1 MKYGRRYGLVI
12 LLPIIG
18 LAGCG
23 QLADTFGY
31 GKNPPDEFAIIRK
44 SPLIIPPDYQLKP
57 PLTTMEGLQPLPE
70 QNKVRTLLTNAP
82 PPPADTELSEGE
94 RKLLM
99 LAGASN
105 SSDSIRAQIDRD
117 GQTVVPKK
125 DNFVERLLGFG
136 KDDVEAFELET
147 LESDAEIESV
157 IETEDRAAIESEVK
171 SEVKSEAKAKAKTKA
186 ETKAKAKAKARSR
199 SRARAKRIKQ

>member
-1 MKYGRRYGLVI
+1 MKYGMTYTRRYGLAV

-23 QLADTFGY
+23 QLSETFGY

-57 PLTTMEGLQPLPE
+57 PLTNLEGLQRLPE
-70 QNKVRTLLTNAP
+70 QNDARALLTNAP

-99 LAGASN
+99 TAGASN
-105 SSDSIRAQIDRD
+105 SSDSIRAQIDRE
-117 GQTVVPKK
+117 GQTVVRKK
-125 DNFVERLLGFG
+125 GNFVERILFGFG
-136 KDDVEAFELET
+136 RSDEKDFERET
-147 LESDAEIESV
+147 LKR
-157 IETEDRAAIESEVK
+157 ETE
-171 SEVKSEAKAKAKTKA
+171 SEAISEAETESKA
-186 ETKAKAKAKARSR
+186 EAEDKARSR
-199 SRARAKRIKQ
+199 SRARAKR

>member
-57 PLTTMEGLQPLPE
+57 PLTNLEGLQRLPE
-70 QNKVRTLLTNAP
+70 QNDARAVLLTNAL
-82 PPPADTELSEGE
+82 PPPADTELSQGE

-99 LAGASN
+99 MAGASN

-117 GQTVVPKK
+117 GQTVVRKK
-125 DNFVERLLGFG
+125 GNFVERLLGFG
-136 KDDVEAFELET
+136 KDDVEAFELDR
-147 LESDAEIESV
+147 LER
-157 IETEDRAAIESEVK
+157 ETESESMNESETEGEVK
-171 SEVKSEAKAKAKTKA
+171 SKA
-186 ETKAKAKAKARSR
+186 ETKTQAEDKARSR
-199 SRARAKRIKQ
+199 SRARAKR

>member
-1 MKYGRRYGLVI
+1 MRSSDMKYGRRYGLVI

-136 KDDVEAFELET
+136 KDDVEAFELDR
-147 LESDAEIESV
+147 LER
-157 IETEDRAAIESEVK
+157 ETESESMNESETEGEVK
-171 SEVKSEAKAKAKTKA
+171 SKA
-186 ETKAKAKAKARSR
+186 ETKTQAEDKARSR
-199 SRARAKRIKQ
+199 SRARAKR